1 MKSMYQW
8 WRKFFKSF
16 DYAITG
22 IIFGFKERN
31 MKIHG
36 LVAVVVIGVGWCLN
50 LSLAEW
56 SIILILIGLVFTA
69 ELINTSIEEL
79 ANVVK
84 KNNNDD
90 YEVTK
95 TTRNLAAGAVLVMAI
110 ISAVVGLLIFLP
122 KLL

>member
-1 MKSMYQW
+1 MKGMNEW
-8 WRKFFKSF
+8 WRNFFKSF
-16 DYAITG
+16 YYAMTG

-36 LVAVVVIGVGWCLN
+36 LVAVVVVGVGWCLN
-50 LSLAEW
+50 LSLVEW
-56 SIILILIGLVFTA
+56 STILILIGLVFTA

-95 TTRNLAAGAVLVMAI
+95 TTRNLAAGAVLVMAM

>member
-1 MKSMYQW
+1 MNEW
-8 WRKFFKSF
+8 WRNFFKSF
-16 DYAITG
+16 YYAMTG

-36 LVAVVVIGVGWCLN
+36 LVAVVVVGVGWCLN
-50 LSLAEW
+50 LSLVEW
-56 SIILILIGLVFTA
+56 STILILIGLVFTA

-95 TTRNLAAGAVLVMAI
+95 TTRNLAAGAVLVMAM